1 MKRLSPAIACTI
13 ALLALG
19 ACSKP
24 QPETG
29 KAEEAASPE
38 SESAEAE
45 ESADY
50 DDLKGDVAA
59 GAMAFA
65 QCKVCHAMEEGKTGI
80 GPSLHKAIGRTAGS
94 IAGYAY
100 SPAMKS
106 SGITWTEDK
115 IFAYLEKPQA
125 IVPGTKMSFA
135 GYSDAQKRA
144 DVIAWIKANG
154 GS

>member
-1 MKRLSPAIACTI
+1 MKRFNPAIACTI
-13 ALLALG
+13 VLLALG

-24 QPETG
+24 EAD
-29 KAEEAASPE
+29 KAEESST
-38 SESAEAE
+38 SEAEPAEAE

-59 GAMAFA
+59 GAVAFA

-94 IAGYAY
+94 IAGYTY

-125 IVPGTKMSFA
+125 VVPGTKMSFA
-135 GYSDAQKRA
+135 GYGDPQKRA